1 MALRLPLLISSVFA
15 LTLVLPGC
23 GSGNGSEMDGENH
36 SAAGLDS
43 AESLAAVSSTPRL
56 NPNEFLEVEW
66 IELMPKDDL
75 EALLN
80 PPDYLAEI
88 EDGGAED
95 QLGDKL
101 RSTPSSDTEDRY
113 QQALVSTRIVEEM
126 DGQAI
131 RIPGFIVPLEFSSEQ
146 VTTQFFLV
154 PFFGACLHLPPPPP
168 NQIVFVDAPEGIKL
182 ESLYQPYWI
191 SGMLQVSL
199 TENDVAKAAYAMT
212 MQYAEIY
219 SE

>member
-1 MALRLPLLISSVFA
+1 MVLRLPLFISSVLS

-23 GSGNGSEMDGENH
+23 GSGNGSEIDVDSHGV
-36 SAAGLDS
+36 AGS
-43 AESLAAVSSTPRL
+43 AEPLAAVSSTPRL

-182 ESLYQPYWI
+182 ESLYQPCWI

>member
-1 MALRLPLLISSVFA
+1 MALRLPLLISSVLA

-36 SAAGLDS
+36 SAPGSDS
-43 AESLAAVSSTPRL
+43 AEPLAAVSSTPRL

-101 RSTPSSDTEDRY
+101 RSAPSSDTEDRY

-191 SGMLQVSL
+191 SGMLEVSL